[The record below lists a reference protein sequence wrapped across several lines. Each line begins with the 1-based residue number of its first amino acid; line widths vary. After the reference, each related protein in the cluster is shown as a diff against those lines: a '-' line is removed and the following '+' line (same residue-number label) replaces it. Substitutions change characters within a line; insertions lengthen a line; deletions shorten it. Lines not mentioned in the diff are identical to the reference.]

1 MPTAL
6 VTGASRGLGAAI
18 ARALA
23 PTHDV
28 LLGGR
33 PSGELDA
40 LATELDGASTFP
52 VELTDHDEMEAA
64 TEAITGLDVLVHNAG
79 VGSIG
84 PVEDTYPDEY
94 RAMMEVNFIA
104 VAELTRQL
112 LPALREAGGH
122 VIVINSGAGRD
133 AKPGWSAY
141 AASKFA
147 VRAFADALRHEEP
160 LLRVTTIYPGRIDTD
175 MQRDIVAMEGE
186 EYDASRFLR
195 VESVA
200 AAVVAAVTTP
210 ADAHPTEV
218 VLKPTGRA

>member
-23 PTHDV
+23 PTHDL

-33 PSGELDA
+33 PSADLDA
-40 LATELDGASTFP
+40 LAADLDGASTWP
-52 VELTDHDEMEAA
+52 VELTDPEEMEAA
-64 TEAITGLDVLVHNAG
+64 TEAITSLDLLVHNAG

-84 PVEDTYPDEY
+84 PVEDTYADEY

-112 LPALREAGGH
+112 LPALREARGH
-122 VIVINSGAGRD
+122 VVIINSGAGRD

-147 VRAFADALRHEEP
+147 VRAFADALRQEERD
-160 LLRVTTIYPGRIDTD
+160 LRVTSVYPGRIDTD
-175 MQRDIVAMEGE
+175 MQRDIVAMEGDD
-186 EYDASRFLR
+186 YDGSRFLR

-200 AAVVAAVTTP
+200 AAVLSAVTTP
-210 ADAHPTEV
+210 ADAHPTDI
-218 VLKPTGRA
+218 VLRPTGRG

>member
-23 PTHDV
+23 PTHDL

-33 PSGELDA
+33 PSAELDA
-40 LATELDGASTFP
+40 LAADLDGASTWP
-52 VELTDHDEMEAA
+52 VELTDHEEMEAA
-64 TEAITGLDVLVHNAG
+64 TEAITSLDLLVHNAG

-84 PVEDTYPDEY
+84 PVEDTYADEY

-112 LPALREAGGH
+112 LPALREARGH
-122 VIVINSGAGRD
+122 VVIINSGAGRD

-147 VRAFADALRHEEP
+147 VRAFADALRQEERD
-160 LLRVTTIYPGRIDTD
+160 LRVTSVYPGRIDTD
-175 MQRDIVAMEGE
+175 MQRDIVAMEGDD
-186 EYDASRFLR
+186 YDGSRFLR

-200 AAVVAAVTTP
+200 AAVLSAVTTP
-210 ADAHPTEV
+210 ADAHPTDI
-218 VLKPTGRA
+218 VLRPTGRG

>member
-23 PTHDV
+23 PTHDL

-33 PSGELDA
+33 PSEELDT
-40 LATELDGASTFP
+40 LAGDLDGASTWP
-52 VELTDHDEMEAA
+52 VELTDHEEMEAA
-64 TEAITGLDVLVHNAG
+64 TEPISALDVLVHNAG
-79 VGSIG
+79 VGAIG
-84 PVEDTYPDEY
+84 PVEDTYADEY

-112 LPALREAGGH
+112 LPALRAAHGH
-122 VIVINSGAGRD
+122 VVIINSGAGRD

-147 VRAFADALRHEEP
+147 VRAFADALRQEERD
-160 LLRVTTIYPGRIDTD
+160 LRVTTVYPGRIDTD
-175 MQRDIVAMEGE
+175 MQRDIVAMEGDD
-186 EYDASRFLR
+186 YDGSRFLR

-200 AAVVAAVTTP
+200 AAVVTAVRASP
-210 ADAHPTEV
+210 DAHPTEI
-218 VLKPTGRA
+218 VLKPTGRS